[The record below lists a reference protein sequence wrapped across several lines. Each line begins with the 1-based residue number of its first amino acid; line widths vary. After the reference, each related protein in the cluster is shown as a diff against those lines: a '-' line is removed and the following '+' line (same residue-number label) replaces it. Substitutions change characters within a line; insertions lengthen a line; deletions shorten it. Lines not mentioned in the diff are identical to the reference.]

1 MIRRVLDRN
10 LLCLLVVVGIGLCL
24 LSLEDFRTGVQHVVI
39 SVPLG
44 SVGVAG
50 KTSALSGT
58 VTPASAVRCNRIQLP
73 ERYYNES
80 QGPYNPA
87 AIRHPVTKEW
97 LVVFTFDEVR

>member
-1 MIRRVLDRN
+1 M
-10 LLCLLVVVGIGLCL
+10 
-24 LSLEDFRTGVQHVVI
+24 SLEDFRTGVQHVVI